1 MIIGIIILLL
11 GCLVIYGSSSTSI
24 KEGLS
29 PEAPKVIPGNMVSYN
44 GKNYRTLFGLDPDL
58 KTSPLSGQQTTMP
71 IGWKVADNN
80 ADSIKVITHY
90 NWGGANWLGVG
101 LPPTWNTMP
110 SWFLTAAGIAG
121 AVEIAPPN
129 NHRPKLLALSAG
141 GQRGF
146 TFSQWYCG
154 WREVMLPEGAYTSFP
169 TACADAD
176 AAAPTLANGLWSGIP
191 IRDLEAMPTGFIL
204 GDILL
209 QQLATGSPTGY
220 CRNNPAENQNAF
232 LAKTTDT
239 SDWGSG
245 ESCWSTASG
254 SLQKTP
260 YSSGAC
266 VQGGNLADCQAAC
279 KAAGLDCGENPDC
292 AGLLPGCYQNHA
304 ASNDLSPARNPV
316 DGTSWD
322 QSTCLNTQLLEGG
335 VWCSPSSPP
344 VGGCCQTSPTDETA
358 YCSDYLGGVCSVLTS
373 RSIGCNR
380 GVWQP
385 DKQYMPN
392 GCCCPGGLPCT
403 CTGSPTCAAFISN
416 DTCSA
421 GMSPKDSNT
430 PCPPFSTLPPPSPPP
445 PNQAPPP
452 PSYVKSAK
460 SRCKGASAARGT
472 TAAGVSLADA
482 EVICNEMDS
491 CAYIDHAYGG
501 ESRQYSDFY
510 ENCNDMVHWN
520 TRDVYK
526 KVASPPPP
534 PPPPPPPGGT
544 CVGAGS
550 SCDPLND
557 TCCGQCGSND
567 PPTCQPNR
575 TTTCNSNTCCTPNP
589 TCSSLGNCPPQ
600 SNMPNSDFVCA
611 GSNCDGTIGGECC
624 VANPV
629 CSKSLCNSSTQVF
642 TGAAVTCAGATCQNS
657 ECCSPRAQCANF
669 SCDPS
674 QYDRV
679 TNYSSKYCTGLT
691 CQEFE
696 CCVPD
701 PHCAGPKGADSPF
714 KCPTYYHDKPT
725 FGTIQCGQ
733 DTSCNKTLCC
743 DPNPTCSGF
752 TSCPSDEYLRDNAAE
767 IKCMAPT
774 CTVNECCKIDP
785 MCSTFTCKENNFYHT
800 YAHIPAAP
808 STYCTGGTCTEDLC
822 CVATPTDSLPL
833 VDQYPLYPENYQ

>member
-1 MIIGIIILLL
+1 MFCGNSMIIGIIIFLFV
-11 GCLVIYGSSSTSI
+11 CLVIYGSSSISI
-24 KEGLS
+24 KEGFHELQS
-29 PEAPKVIPGNMVSYN
+29 GYICSDTYITGTSNKTNPRAQGFIKDFFGAGQYPPGTCSNLCSETDGCTTFSVRHTDEGGCTLCNSSANSNTFSNEGGYDAYNTYSIEADQNP
-44 GKNYRTLFGLDPDL
+44 
-58 KTSPLSGQQTTMP
+58 SGP
-71 IGWKVADNN
+71 CN
-80 ADSIKVITHY
+80 
-90 NWGGANWLGVG
+90 
-101 LPPTWNTMP
+101 P
-110 SWFLTAAGIAG
+110 AAGEMSCCTGCQGSALETVGAG
-121 AVEIAPPN
+121 LTGDAYANICSSRNSSAQCS
-129 NHRPKLLALSAG
+129 AAG
-141 GQRGF
+141 G
-146 TFSQWYCG
+146 TW
-154 WREVMLPEGAYTSFP
+154 
-169 TACADAD
+169 
-176 AAAPTLANGLWSGIP
+176 
-191 IRDLEAMPTGFIL
+191 
-204 GDILL
+204 
-209 QQLATGSPTGY
+209 
-220 CRNNPAENQNAF
+220 
-232 LAKTTDT
+232 
-239 SDWGSG
+239 
-245 ESCWSTASG
+245 
-254 SLQKTP
+254 TP
-260 YSSGAC
+260 
-266 VQGGNLADCQAAC
+266 
-279 KAAGLDCGENPDC
+279 
-292 AGLLPGCYQNHA
+292 
-304 ASNDLSPARNPV
+304 PV
-316 DGTSWD
+316 
-322 QSTCLNTQLLEGG
+322 
-335 VWCSPSSPP
+335 PPP
-344 VGGCCQTSPTDETA
+344 VGGCCQTSPTNETA
-358 YCSDYLGGVCSVLTS
+358 YCSDYYGGVCSVLTG

-403 CTGSPTCAAFISN
+403 CTGSPTCSAFISN
-416 DTCSA
+416 DTCPTGTA
-421 GMSPKDSNT
+421 PKESNT
-430 PCPPFSTLPPPSPPP
+430 PCPPFSTLPPPSDDQPCATAGSEFQCIPGLATP
-445 PNQAPPP
+445 LKCMGNGQIA
-452 PSYVKSAK
+452 
-460 SRCKGASAARGT
+460 CASNDGRTCFWGT
-472 TAAGVSLADA
+472 CGNTGQEDGPDAGVASRANWRTGGDA
-482 EVICNEMDS
+482 PYTIGCKNIGDGS
-491 CAYIDHAYGG
+491 WNG
-501 ESRQYSDFY
+501 SDT
-510 ENCNDMVHWN
+510 C
-520 TRDVYK
+520 TTL
-526 KVASPPPP
+526 SP

-611 GSNCDGTIGGECC
+611 ETNCDGTIGGECC

-629 CSKSLCNSSTQVF
+629 CSASICNSSTQVF

-767 IKCMAPT
+767 IKCMAPM

-808 STYCTGGTCTEDLC
+808 STYCTGGICTEDLC

>member
-1 MIIGIIILLL
+1 MRAQGAPDSHETCDTGYNSACGPGPTHNVNNWPP
-11 GCLVIYGSSSTSI
+11 GCLLSCIKGSAQNPSGPCNPAAGEMSCCTGCQGSALETVGAGLTGDAYANICSTRN
-24 KEGLS
+24 S
-29 PEAPKVIPGNMVSYN
+29 PAQCS
-44 GKNYRTLFGLDPDL
+44 
-58 KTSPLSGQQTTMP
+58 
-71 IGWKVADNN
+71 A
-80 ADSIKVITHY
+80 A
-90 NWGGANWLGVG
+90 GGAWV
-101 LPPTWNTMP
+101 
-110 SWFLTAAGIAG
+110 
-121 AVEIAPPN
+121 
-129 NHRPKLLALSAG
+129 
-141 GQRGF
+141 
-146 TFSQWYCG
+146 
-154 WREVMLPEGAYTSFP
+154 
-169 TACADAD
+169 
-176 AAAPTLANGLWSGIP
+176 APTP
-191 IRDLEAMPTGFIL
+191 
-204 GDILL
+204 
-209 QQLATGSPTGY
+209 
-220 CRNNPAENQNAF
+220 
-232 LAKTTDT
+232 
-239 SDWGSG
+239 
-245 ESCWSTASG
+245 
-254 SLQKTP
+254 
-260 YSSGAC
+260 
-266 VQGGNLADCQAAC
+266 
-279 KAAGLDCGENPDC
+279 
-292 AGLLPGCYQNHA
+292 
-304 ASNDLSPARNPV
+304 
-316 DGTSWD
+316 
-322 QSTCLNTQLLEGG
+322 
-335 VWCSPSSPP
+335 PP

-358 YCSDYLGGVCSVLTS
+358 YCPDYYGGVCSVLTS

-380 GVWQP
+380 GTWQP

-403 CTGSPTCAAFISN
+403 CPGSPTCSAFISN

-430 PCPPFSTLPPPSPPP
+430 PCPPFSTLPPPSD
-445 PNQAPPP
+445 NQPCATAGSEFQCIPGLSTPLKCMGNGQIACASNDGINCFWGTCGQLLGVGLASRANWRTGGDAPYTIGCKNIADGAWNGSDTCATLSPPP
-452 PSYVKSAK
+452 PSDNQTPPPPTYELSAK

-482 EVICNEMDS
+482 QAICNEMDS

-510 ENCNDMVHWN
+510 ENCNDMIHWN

-642 TGAAVTCAGATCQNS
+642 TGADITCAGATCQNS
-657 ECCSPRAQCANF
+657 ECCSPRAPCANF

-679 TNYSSKYCTGLT
+679 TDYSTKLCKGLT

-714 KCPTYYHDKPT
+714 TCPTYYHDKPT
-725 FGTIQCGQ
+725 FPTIQCGQ

-800 YAHIPAAP
+800 YAHISAAP
-808 STYCTGGTCTEDLC
+808 STYCIGGICTEDVC